1 MQKKKNLQSLKSK
14 KNKKSINKNHACK
27 SKKVKLN
34 GGGND
39 LLWTKITPETIE
51 NWHSSQ
57 TDFFINKKR
66 KTDDS
71 FETVDN
77 QWTMEPL
84 VTLDGKTTFY
94 WIFKK
99 HNNNNYYIKRL
110 TDGHY
115 INGDM
120 FSISEISK
128 FSNRKLDAQL
138 MGNVLQIET
147 AITNGRVATYTHEE
161 IKLLKEKANSVAHF
175 IDNSN
180 NRLANNKLAN
190 NRLANNRLANNRP
203 AKKAKMNN

>member
-14 KNKKSINKNHACK
+14 KNKKSINKNHARK

-39 LLWTKITPETIE
+39 LLWKKITPDTIE

-57 TDFFINKKR
+57 TDFFINKK
-66 KTDDS
+66 KETDDS
-71 FETVDN
+71 FETEDKE
-77 QWTMEPL
+77 WTMEPL

-110 TDGHY
+110 TDG
-115 INGDM
+115 NFAGGDM

-128 FSNRKLDAQL
+128 FSNRKLDVQL
-138 MGNVLQIET
+138 MGNVVQIET
-147 AITNGRVATYTHEE
+147 AITNGRVATYTHDE
-161 IKLLKEKANSVAHF
+161 IELLKEKANEKANF
-175 IDNSN
+175 IDN
-180 NRLANNKLAN
+180 
-190 NRLANNRLANNRP
+190 NNRP
-203 AKKAKMNN
+203 SKKTKMNNNSTPNDKK

>member
-14 KNKKSINKNHACK
+14 KNKKSINKNHARK

-34 GGGND
+34 GGGTDLKVN

-57 TDFFINKKR
+57 TDFFINKKI

-110 TDGHY
+110 TDGKY
-115 INGDM
+115 INGKM

-128 FSNRKLDAQL
+128 FSNKQLDAQL
-138 MGNVLQIET
+138 MDNVLQIET
-147 AITNGRVATYTHEE
+147 AIPNGRVATYTHEE
-161 IKLLKEKANSVAHF
+161 IELLKEKANSVAHF

-180 NRLANNKLAN
+180 NRLANN
-190 NRLANNRLANNRP
+190 RP